1 MNERKI
7 PAMSTRSRDL
17 RVRSPIVE
25 WMRVVVLGSSG
36 PVGGSSKEVD
46 ERSNFIT
53 EEVHL
58 DDQGRSYRVVAWT
71 RRPLTAE

>member
-1 MNERKI
+1 
-7 PAMSTRSRDL
+7 MSTRSRDL
-17 RVRSPIVE
+17 RVRSLIVE

-36 PVGGSSKEVD
+36 PVVGVGSKEVD

-58 DDQGRSYRVVAWT
+58 DGLGRSYRVVAWT
-71 RRPLTAE
+71 RRLLTAE